1 MGHWDRTRQDGPLT
15 VKMEQH
21 DDTLI
26 VRAIGE
32 LSRPTAEIFEAE
44 LRMAIS
50 GDAATVDLDLGAVGF
65 IDSTGVRSVL
75 RVANYSLRAGGRL
88 RISRVSAPVATG
100 APVGRLGALAAFRRL
115 RHPPRCRRPACRALP
130 RCQT

>member
-15 VKMEQH
+15 VKIGQH

-50 GDAATVDLDLGAVGF
+50 GDAVTVELDLGAVGF

-88 RISRVSAPVATG
+88 RSAVYRRRSNRRSSG
-100 APVGRLGALAAFRRL
+100 AAWS
-115 RHPPRCRRPACRALP
+115 ACCLP
-130 RCQT
+130 STEASAELPSSGL